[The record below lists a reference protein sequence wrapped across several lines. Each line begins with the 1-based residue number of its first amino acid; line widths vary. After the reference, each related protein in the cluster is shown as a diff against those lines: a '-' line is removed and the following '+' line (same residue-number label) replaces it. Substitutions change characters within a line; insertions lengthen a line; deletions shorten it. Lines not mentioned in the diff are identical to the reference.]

1 MKSIKISYLTI
12 IFLFI
17 FKEIKFDIKFDIFI
31 NSLSMKTDKSFPQKE
46 LSITSDQNFVNWNKE
61 NYNREKFYDFIH
73 KSKNPKNINEEEF
86 YQKAAQL
93 SIESSNNVDKFLNS
107 SMLFPEK
114 YPSLENFSINSIDT
128 SILFKQN
135 QTNGLIKE
143 KILFELNEG
152 KFNQLIRKVSLQS
165 SSEKLSNFKLSS

>member
-1 MKSIKISYLTI
+1 
-12 IFLFI
+12 
-17 FKEIKFDIKFDIFI
+17 
-31 NSLSMKTDKSFPQKE
+31 MKTDKTFPQKE
-46 LSITSDQNFVNWNKE
+46 LSIASDQNFVDWNKE

-73 KSKNPKNINEEEF
+73 KNKNSQIVNEKEF
-86 YQKAAQL
+86 FQKDAQPSL
-93 SIESSNNVDKFLNS
+93 ENSNNIDKFLNS
-107 SMLFPEK
+107 SLPLLEK
-114 YPSLENFSINSIDT
+114 HHNLENFSINSIDT